1 MKLYTSYWAQ
11 VRNFPKNL
19 IQQVFTHEDVR
30 EMLKCDKYI
39 NLIKSGG
46 SDYPVNLVK
55 KAGVD
60 LTKKDAYLAL
70 INRIDELVDELAEL
84 LK

>member
-1 MKLYTSYWAQ
+1 MFAII
-11 VRNFPKNL
+11 L
-19 IQQVFTHEDVR
+19 IIDN
-30 EMLKCDKYI
+30 YI

-70 INRIDELVDELAEL
+70 INRVDELVDELAEL